1 MSRALARV
9 IATLKRWKRKK
20 RCIKISAESIIN
32 LFLIFWKRHFKIMYL
47 GIFQKPQF
55 VRSVEIEKFYTA
67 SDGRYN
73 YNLSLLSLKFFNGTN
88 FDISDVIRFVSQF
101 FANFSN
107 LKKNNKN
114 YNCAI
119 NSYHFEYLQISIHAY
134 SNKKKKHD
142 ISTSWAQ
149 CWTHLFLYKC
159 PQINL

>member
-107 LKKNNKN
+107 LKKKTIKSTIVQLTLITLNIFRFQYMHIPIRKKN
-114 YNCAI
+114 MILVLPGLSVGLIFFCI
-119 NSYHFEYLQISIHAY
+119 NVH
-134 SNKKKKHD
+134 K
-142 ISTSWAQ
+142 
-149 CWTHLFLYKC
+149 
-159 PQINL
+159 